1 MKKIAL
7 AILAVVSLVASFA
20 AGGHLTRRHIM
31 GELDEALY
39 ETQAM
44 LWFNHLGDYKE
55 IESDL
60 LRGCHREA
68 LEKTR
73 IAIDQE
79 MRLLAEFHAKHP
91 SSSLN
96 KYISDRDPKLLEQL
110 REFKSKYGNS
120 WKVPKC
126 AK

>member
-1 MKKIAL
+1 MKKVAL
-7 AILAVVSLVASFA
+7 AILVIVSLVASFA

-44 LWFNHLGDYKE
+44 LWFNHLRDYRA

-60 LRGCHREA
+60 LRGCQPEA

-73 IAIDQE
+73 FAIDQE
-79 MRLLAEFHAKHP
+79 MRLLSEFYAKHP
-91 SSSLN
+91 NSSLN
-96 KYISDRDPKLLEQL
+96 KYVSDRDPKLLDQL
-110 REFKSKYGNS
+110 REFKSQYGNS